1 MRIEKIIKKEEE
13 APKIIINIEVWRKMK
28 EYVKQASTEVGWLA
42 LVKKD
47 ERNNEYTIYETLIC
61 EQEVSGAT
69 TDLHEK
75 GLQKIAEQLIE
86 QGREDELNNVRC
98 WAHSHVNMS
107 TSPSATDGETF
118 KEYYEQCGD
127 YFIRLI
133 MNKKGDYNIDLAD
146 YSLGLIYKDM
156 GITLMYTHEEFELL
170 ERKERLEDELN
181 EVKEKIE
188 ELTKKEKEELER
200 EVKEELKEYLKKE
213 SGNKFNN
220 YYSKYY
226 NYNKRDEKEIE
237 KIDEILR
244 QMKDERMMVKTRNG
258 KEFLTEVLKP
268 KKVLELGDKTTYQ
281 IKTELQ
287 KMWALNNYSWG
298 DWVNLEEAIMVYCA
312 EYEDYEYAL
321 SDEAFCEVLY

>member
-1 MRIEKIIKKEEE
+1 MRIEKIVKKEEE
-13 APKIIINIEVWRKMK
+13 TPKIVINIEVWRKMK
-28 EYVKQASTEVGWLA
+28 EYVKQANTEVGWLA
-42 LVKKD
+42 LVKRD

-86 QGREDELNNVRC
+86 QGRENELNNVRC
-98 WAHSHVNMS
+98 WGHSHVNMS
-107 TSPSATDGETF
+107 TSPSATDGDTF

-133 MNKKGDYNIDLAD
+133 MNKKGEYNIDLAD

-170 ERKERLEDELN
+170 EKKEKLEGELDEI
-181 EVKEKIE
+181 KKKIE
-188 ELTKKEKEELER
+188 ELTKKEKEELEK
-200 EVKEELKEYLKKE
+200 EVKEELKEYLVK
-213 SGNKFNN
+213 GNENKNKYGGS
-220 YYSKYY
+220 YYGGYY

-237 KIDEILR
+237 KIDEILK
-244 QMKDERMMVKTRNG
+244 QLKDERMVVRTRGG

-268 KKVLELGDKTTYQ
+268 KRVLELEDRTTYQ

-287 KMWALNNYSWG
+287 KMWAFNNYVWG
-298 DWVNLEEAIMVYCA
+298 DWVDLEKAITAYCE
-312 EYEDYEYAL
+312 EYQDYEFAL
-321 SDEAFCEVLY
+321 SDDLLY

>member
-1 MRIEKIIKKEEE
+1 MRIEKIVKKEEE
-13 APKIIINIEVWRKMK
+13 APKIVINIEVWRKMK

-42 LVKKD
+42 LVKRD

-118 KEYYEQCGD
+118 REYYEQCGD

-133 MNKKGDYNIDLAD
+133 MNKKGEYNIDLAD

-170 ERKERLEDELN
+170 DRKEKLEDELD
-181 EVKEKIE
+181 EIKKKIE
-188 ELTKKEKEELER
+188 ELTKKEKEELEK
-200 EVKEELKEYLKKE
+200 EVKEELKEYLVEGNENKNKYD
-213 SGNKFNN
+213 SG
-220 YYSKYY
+220 YYGGYY
-226 NYNKRDEKEIE
+226 NYYKRDEKEIE
-237 KIDEILR
+237 KIDEILK
-244 QMKDERMMVKTRNG
+244 QLKDERMMIKTRNG

-268 KKVLELGDKTTYQ
+268 KRVLELEDKATYK
-281 IKTELQ
+281 IKMELQ
-287 KMWALNNYSWG
+287 KMWAFNNYVWG
-298 DWVNLEEAIMVYCA
+298 DWMDLEKAITAYCE
-312 EYEDYEYAL
+312 EYQDYEFAF
-321 SDEAFCEVLY
+321 SDEVLY